1 MSTNPDS
8 HQAEVMTTRLAALRD
23 QAGRAV
29 SEPLLRNSLAEL
41 ECAIEELRVTEE
53 DLRQHQSQLADAWRA
68 AEKSSEWYREM
79 FDGAADALLAT
90 DIRGTIRDVN
100 RAGGAMMGVRPDLL
114 RGKPV
119 AVFVPEDSRA
129 EFRARLSTT
138 ATSSIPQQ
146 WEMRLAPRG
155 AEPLWVEVRVT
166 RFAPQG
172 AHPGLHWTIRDITAR
187 RASEGARVDAADT
200 LRIAAQAIQV
210 PWVVLDVD
218 GTVLLWSAAA
228 ERLTGWAEDEV
239 VGRAL
244 PGPDGAAESAA
255 EAAAART
262 DGAPAGVDLELRT
275 RAGETVELAAS
286 VVALAGDDG
295 VSRGTLLMFAAA
307 DVAAGERPAAPTRA
321 ADWTEDE
328 ARRVLLGGAHGGE
341 LVEGIRQGIA
351 SGLYL
356 GRLRPGDRLPSIRE
370 VARHTAQDHRYVS
383 AAYRRLAGEGV
394 VDIRTRH
401 GVVVGAGAP
410 VTEPLSNETAEW
422 LAGVI
427 GDAAAMQVK
436 APQLPD
442 LVKRWTGSA
451 TVRCLCV
458 DGTEDDL
465 VALTTE
471 LQGQWGFRT
480 ERLVADETLRRDTLV
495 RALRETDVVVT
506 TPFHVAL
513 LDGPAKAAGVP
524 VVVLQANPD
533 TVRAAE
539 ERLRQGPLTAVV
551 LDPRYGERLR
561 CMAGGEKLN
570 VVRADDEA
578 AVAALDPAE
587 PVLMTR
593 AAHGRVRRPLRLL
606 APLSPAFS
614 PARARDLAAVLIR
627 RNLEGLRNTN

>member
-1 MSTNPDS
+1 MSNPSDP
-8 HQAEVMTTRLAALRD
+8 HQAEVMSSRLAALRD
-23 QAGRAV
+23 QAEGSV
-29 SEPLLRNSLAEL
+29 SKALLRTSLAEL

-53 DLRQHQSQLADAWRA
+53 DLRQHQSLLADAWQA
-68 AEKSSEWYREM
+68 AERSSEWYREM

-100 RAGGAMMGVRPDLL
+100 RAGGVLMGVRPDLL

-119 AVFVPEDSRA
+119 ALFVPEDSRA
-129 EFRARLSTT
+129 EFRARLSAT
-138 ATSSIPQQ
+138 AASQGPQQ
-146 WEMRLAPRG
+146 WEMKLAPRG
-155 AEPLWVEVRVT
+155 AEPLWVEVRVA

-172 AHPGLHWTIRDITAR
+172 AHAGLHWTIRDITAR
-187 RASEGARVDAADT
+187 RTSEGARGDAADT
-200 LRIAAQAIQV
+200 LRIAAQSIPM

-228 ERLTGWAEDEV
+228 ERLTGWKEDEV
-239 VGRAL
+239 VGRPL
-244 PGPDGAAESAA
+244 PGPDGAAETAA
-255 EAAAART
+255 EAAAGSRP
-262 DGAPAGVDLELRT
+262 GQPAGVDLPLRT
-275 RAGETVELAAS
+275 RAGENLELAGS
-286 VVALAGDDG
+286 VVALAGENG
-295 VSRGTLLMFAAA
+295 VSRGTLVMFAAPEA
-307 DVAAGERPAAPTRA
+307 EDERPAAPTRA
-321 ADWTEDE
+321 ADWTENE

-356 GRLRPGDRLPSIRE
+356 GRLHPGDRLPSIRE

-383 AAYRRLAGEGV
+383 AAYRRLASEGV

-401 GVVVGAGAP
+401 GVIVGAGAP
-410 VTEPLSNETAEW
+410 AAEPLSNETAEW

-427 GDAAAMQVK
+427 GEAAAMQVK

-442 LVKRWTGSA
+442 LVRRWTGSA
-451 TVRCLCV
+451 AVRCLCV
-458 DGTEDDL
+458 DGTEDDV

-480 ERLVADETLRRDTLV
+480 ERLIADENLRRDTLV
-495 RALRETDVVVT
+495 RALREADVVVT
-506 TPFHVAL
+506 TPFHAAL
-513 LDGPAKAAGVP
+513 LDGPAQVPGVP

-539 ERLRQGPLTAVV
+539 ERLRYGGLTAVV
-551 LDPRYGERLR
+551 MDPRYGERLR
-561 CMAGGEKLN
+561 CMAGGERLH
-570 VVRADDEA
+570 VVLADDEA
-578 AVAALDPAE
+578 ALAALDPAE

-593 AAHGRVRRPLRLL
+593 AAHARVRRPLRLL

-627 RNLEGLRNTN
+627 RNLEGLRTGT

>member
-1 MSTNPDS
+1 MPTHPDP

-29 SEPLLRNSLAEL
+29 SEPLLRTSLAEL

-53 DLRQHQSQLADAWRA
+53 DLRQHQSQLADAWQA

-100 RAGGAMMGVRPDLL
+100 RAGGTMMGVRPDLL

-119 AVFVPEDSRA
+119 AVFVPEESRA

-172 AHPGLHWTIRDITAR
+172 AHAGLHWTIRDITAR

-239 VGRAL
+239 VGRPL
-244 PGPDGAAESAA
+244 PGPDGAAESAS

-307 DVAAGERPAAPTRA
+307 DVPAGERPAAPTRA

-370 VARHTAQDHRYVS
+370 VARHTSQDHRYVS

-410 VTEPLSNETAEW
+410 AAEPLSNETAEW

-570 VVRADDEA
+570 VVLADDEA
-578 AVAALDPAE
+578 AVAALDLAE

-614 PARARDLAAVLIR
+614 PARARDLATVLIR